1 MTPEHLYLLAMI
13 KDRHT
18 MTVSHN
24 SPYYLELFAAL
35 VSAGMVSEIS
45 RDDYGVTFQIIL

>member
-1 MTPEHLYLLAMI
+1 MTPEHLYLLAML

-18 MTVSHN
+18 MTVGHN

-35 VSAGMVSEIS
+35 VQAGMVSEIS
-45 RDDYGVTFQIIL
+45 RNDYGVTFKAI